1 MISIVKYI
9 LVLFSLLITS
19 CDSTSIDSS
28 DTIGDDVEI
37 STFFHFEWASS
48 LNGELS
54 VGNHNNGIIHQDQYI
69 FFGDLAE
76 PAHIYAFDKISGNRL
91 WDYRYDGWDNS
102 DVEENHYY
110 EGIILCITGKRVFG
124 FDIESRT
131 VLWEDNLQARG
142 MLRGTGTAS
151 SDGMFYVTADENFDP
166 LGGHTNH
173 ILRFDPH
180 SGEMDIVVSY
190 APDSI
195 GTKSTSP
202 PVYWR
207 DDIIVYNYRPNA
219 ATPPQ
224 ETRQYLVAYDMAAGE
239 ELWREPVVDGFASNG
254 LHPPAIYDD
263 RIVITGGGHHIF
275 GFDLE
280 TGQQLW
286 KYTDRNTAG
295 FAQWSNTNHLIH
307 GDRVYVNETGED
319 VTCLDARTGREI
331 WDNIEGGANCSDN
344 MVLYEKENVLVLT
357 SWGYGSVMILDAD
370 TGETLH
376 REHRYED
383 VSYSND
389 PVYDEETDM
398 FFTSTYQH
406 AVAFKVRRPEG

>member
-1 MISIVKYI
+1 MVAYMKYSVAFAILIASCNEPTIANVDPPSEVEDSIFDLQWASLMDSQQSIVSLADGLIHQGMYI
-9 LVLFSLLITS
+9 KAG
-19 CDSTSIDSS
+19 S
-28 DTIGDDVEI
+28 DGLPRLMAFDLETGEKAWQRDYPEIGDNEI
-37 STFFHFEWASS
+37 IHMFVADGVLICRNSFTVFAVDIGDQSIRWSKGLGS
-48 LNGELS
+48 LN
-54 VGNHNNGIIHQDQYI
+54 Y
-69 FFGDLAE
+69 
-76 PAHIYAFDKISGNRL
+76 RL
-91 WDYRYDGWDNS
+91 GRG
-102 DVEENHYY
+102 
-110 EGIILCITGKRVFG
+110 
-124 FDIESRT
+124 T
-131 VLWEDNLQARG
+131 VLS
-142 MLRGTGTAS
+142 TGE
-151 SDGMFYVTADENFDP
+151 YCLIADENFDP
-166 LGGHTNH
+166 LGGQTNH
-173 ILRFDPH
+173 VLRFDPH
-180 SGEMDIVVSY
+180 NGEMDIVVSY

-207 DDIIVYNYRPNA
+207 DDIIVYNLAPNA
-219 ATPPQ
+219 EVPPDEGHQ
-224 ETRQYLVAYDMAAGE
+224 QLVAYDMAAGE
-239 ELWREPVVDGFASNG
+239 EVWRVPVIDKYASNS

-286 KYTDRNTAG
+286 KYNLPGHTFGGG
-295 FAQWSNTNHLIH
+295 FWTTTNHLVHNNRLYI
-307 GDRVYVNETGED
+307 NALSEE
-319 VTCLDARTGREI
+319 VTCLDPSTGREM
-331 WDNIEGGANCSDN
+331 WNNPKGGANCSDN

-406 AVAFKVRRPEG
+406 AVAFKVRRPNK